1 MQQWVLQGLGGVKEA
16 RVLGRERFVGSAYA
30 SHTERYA
37 AAAAADGIMRQLPRL
52 IGEPIVVLGVVAV
65 IAVLVLQGRGYAS
78 LLAPLT
84 MFAVVGLRLMPS
96 FSRIMTNL
104 HMLRFNAASLT
115 VVLKDLEA
123 ADPGATPS
131 EDSPPAGAPPFQLGR
146 ASSRER

>member
-1 MQQWVLQGLGGVKEA
+1 
-16 RVLGRERFVGSAYA
+16 
-30 SHTERYA
+30 
-37 AAAAADGIMRQLPRL
+37 MRIIDWSSDVCSSDL
-52 IGEPIVVLGVVAV
+52 PIVVLGVVAV
-65 IAVLVLQGRGYAS
+65 IAVLLLQGRGYAS

-96 FSRIMTNL
+96 FSRIMPNL

-115 VVLKDLEA
+115 VVLKDLDA

-131 EDSPPAGAPPFQLGR
+131 EESPPAGAPPFQLGR